1 MLTRTALQH
10 AWDDPVHLMV
20 QGSRRLPRRLAQ
32 IFRILMRALPIA
44 GLRALSAY
52 SDGDVEKARS
62 LAAAVLSGSTRGFE
76 YRLAAEVALEVGA
89 VAVDLATLPS
99 ATRARA
105 AWKRGN
111 MSESICILEADS
123 QGHERMSGRL
133 RSEAETMDPEFLLQ
147 TPSAVANP
155 RVSWPTGTPPRAF
168 HVLTSSLPHTQS
180 GYTLR
185 THRLLYALSQR
196 GLAVQAVTRLGYPAM
211 IGIPHGRDDQEID
224 GVRYRRILRSR
235 LDHGLAA
242 RLQQQVDIMA
252 PMVRS
257 FRPTLLHCTTNY
269 TNALMTDA
277 LARGFDLPWIYEV
290 RGLLEETW
298 AAGRESIDA
307 RVEARLSERFL
318 ALRLQETRMMHRADH
333 VVTLSEVMKTEIVKR
348 GVPAE
353 KVTVVPNGVAPE
365 FFDERRISSE
375 VREANGLPEGGFW
388 VGSVSSLVDYEGF
401 DVLLRAVAIAR
412 QQGTD
417 LRVLLA
423 GDGASRPSLEKLA
436 QDLGISASVTFTGRV
451 GSGTARA
458 YHRCLDLFC
467 VPRTNAEVC
476 RMVTPL
482 KPIEAFAAGTQ
493 VLMSDVPPLRE
504 LAEGAYGV
512 QANRAL
518 FVPGAVGELAA
529 KLKAASAG
537 TVWSEELRDA
547 GRNFAC
553 ERTWA
558 RNAATIE
565 MVYTAMSR
573 A

>member
-1 MLTRTALQH
+1 MRTAVQH
-10 AWDDPVHLMV
+10 AWDDPVHLTV
-20 QGSRRLPRRLAQ
+20 QGSRRLPRRPAQ
-32 IFRILMRALPIA
+32 VFRILMGALPIA

-52 SDGDVEKARS
+52 SRGDVEKARI
-62 LAAAVLSGSTRGFE
+62 LAAASLSGSKRGFA
-76 YRLAAEVALEVGA
+76 YRIATEVALEVGA
-89 VAVDLATLPS
+89 VAVNLATLPS
-99 ATRARA
+99 TTRARA
-105 AWKRGN
+105 AWKQGN
-111 MSESICILEADS
+111 MSDAIRILEADS
-123 QGHERMSGRL
+123 RGSGRMSDRL
-133 RSEAETMDPEFLLQ
+133 RSEAETMGPEFLLQ
-147 TPSAVANP
+147 APSVEANP
-155 RVSWPTGTPPRAF
+155 RASWPTGTPPRAF

-185 THRLLYALSQR
+185 THRLLRALFQR
-196 GLAVQAVTRLGYPAM
+196 GLAIQAVTRMGYPAM
-211 IGIPHGRDDQEID
+211 IGIPQGRDDQDID

-252 PMVRS
+252 PMVDS

-307 RVEARLSERFL
+307 RAEARWSERFL

-348 GVPAE
+348 GVPPE

-365 FFDERRISSE
+365 YFDERRNSSK
-375 VREANGLPEGGFW
+375 VRESNGLPEGGFW
-388 VGSVSSLVDYEGF
+388 VGSVSSLIDYEGF
-401 DVLLRAVAIAR
+401 DVLLKAVAIAR
-412 QQGTD
+412 QQGAD

-423 GDGASRPSLEKLA
+423 GDGASRPSLERLA
-436 QDLGISASVTFTGRV
+436 EDLGISAWVTFTGRV
-451 GSGTARA
+451 GSDAARA

-476 RMVTPL
+476 RRVTPL
-482 KPIEAFAAGTQ
+482 KPIEAFAAGTP

-504 LAEGAYGV
+504 LAEGAYGA

-518 FVPGAVGELAA
+518 YTPGATGELAA

-537 TVWSEELRDA
+537 TVWNKELRDA
-547 GRNFAC
+547 GRNFARD
-553 ERTWA
+553 RTWA